1 MDFSD
6 NSLIDETPVSGQ
18 CRMIYLCLFSHKS
31 CSVSY
36 THLRITNSILGE
48 DEIADSAS
56 PELASIRRHMRAAEA
71 KVRDIL
77 QLSLI
82 HI

>member
-31 CSVSY
+31 CYFARGRSA
-36 THLRITNSILGE
+36 HPRRLA
-48 DEIADSAS
+48 EIGDQQVHAGPIGPDAQA
-56 PELASIRRHMRAAEA
+56 LAVA
-71 KVRDIL
+71 L
-77 QLSLI
+77 
-82 HI
+82 